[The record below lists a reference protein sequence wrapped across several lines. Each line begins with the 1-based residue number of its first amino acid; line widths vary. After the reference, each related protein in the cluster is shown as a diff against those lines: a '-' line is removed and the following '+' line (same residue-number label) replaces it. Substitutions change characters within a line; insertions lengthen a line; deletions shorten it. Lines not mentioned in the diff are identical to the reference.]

1 MATVYIVSSHGKLQK
16 KGETLQLYAQ
26 DGTISIIFPYKT
38 EQLVIMGNVEIT
50 SAALKLLMKYNLD
63 TVFLNKNGK
72 FNGKLAFQE
81 GKNVFLR
88 KRQFDLLEN
97 MDFRIKFAKS
107 IVKGKL
113 KNQLSFMQRIKRRD
127 RGEEKEIKRAIAL
140 MKKNIEDV
148 EIANS
153 LESIRGFEGI
163 GAKYFFSVFRHNIIQ
178 DWAQFKGRTMHPPQD
193 NVNAVLSFLYTMLF
207 YRIDGY
213 IEAAGLDSYVGYL
226 HELNYGKRTL
236 SFDLM
241 EEFRTPIADTL
252 CCALFNLAILDRN
265 DFEEV
270 TFSTKSIDYP
280 LESDKQIIDSND
292 DENFAYEEK
301 RGVLLSKE
309 ALKKVISQ
317 FEKKLETKV
326 YYEPLNEQL
335 SYKRIMRE
343 QINQFKRVVNQEQ
356 LEYKPLVF
364 K

>member
-16 KGETLQLYAQ
+16 KGETLQLVAQ
-26 DGTISIIFPYKT
+26 DGTITIIFPYKT
-38 EQLVIMGNVEIT
+38 EQLVIIGNVEIT

-63 TVFLNKNGK
+63 TVFLGKNGR
-72 FNGKLAFQE
+72 FNGKLVFQE
-81 GKNVFLR
+81 SKNVFLR
-88 KRQFDLLEN
+88 KRQFELLN
-97 MDFRIKFAKS
+97 DMDFKLRFAKT

-127 RGEEKEIKRAIAL
+127 RGEEKEIKNAISL

-148 EIANS
+148 DYAES
-153 LESIRGFEGI
+153 LERVRGFEGV
-163 GAKYFFSVFRHNIIQ
+163 GAKYFFSVFKYNIIQ
-178 DWAQFKGRTMHPPQD
+178 DWAVFNGRSMHPPQD
-193 NVNAVLSFLYTMLF
+193 NVNAVLSFLYTLLF

-236 SFDLM
+236 AFDLM

-252 CCALFNLAILDRN
+252 CCALFNLGILDKD

-270 TFSTKSIDYP
+270 TFSTKSVDYP
-280 LESDKQIIDSND
+280 LQVDSNELVENK
-292 DENFAYEEK
+292 DEISAYEEK
-301 RGVLLSKE
+301 KGTLLTKE
-309 ALKKVISQ
+309 GLKKVISQ

-326 YYEPLNEQL
+326 YYEPLNQTV

-343 QINQFKRVVNQEQ
+343 QINQFKRVVNREQ
-356 LEYKPLVF
+356 IDYKPVVF